1 MSDYNSYMWSVT
13 DWRGD
18 DVYDVLD
25 NREKGIYRELI
36 DQCWVAGS
44 ITSDPELLARFARE
58 PLDYFAQVWA
68 KIRGKFR
75 SIENGSRLV
84 SKRLEEDRRRLM
96 TVRKNRK
103 KSAKTAADA
112 RWDKHNAAKELDASR
127 MDSALRDHA
136 QTQTQ
141 TAEGEHISPP
151 EDSSNFKNNTSLPQA
166 AKAVTPPAEK
176 RREPD
181 EAYELFV
188 AVFNERKTPAK
199 YMRDQKKD
207 FIHLAALRK
216 TQGIE
221 SRASPPLWREACENY
236 IASPRSPQTLAD
248 LCQHYA
254 DLIHGKLDRYGKPEA
269 YGTHQGN
276 GRQGS
281 GAIAGAGGFQPRP
294 YTPKQ

>member
-1 MSDYNSYMWSVT
+1 LEQTAIETSRPDQPHTTDSPEIPLHEATPMSDYNSYMWSVT

-141 TAEGEHISPP
+141 THRRG
-151 EDSSNFKNNTSLPQA
+151 TYLSL
-166 AKAVTPPAEK
+166 
-176 RREPD
+176 
-181 EAYELFV
+181 
-188 AVFNERKTPAK
+188 
-199 YMRDQKKD
+199 
-207 FIHLAALRK
+207 
-216 TQGIE
+216 
-221 SRASPPLWREACENY
+221 
-236 IASPRSPQTLAD
+236 
-248 LCQHYA
+248 
-254 DLIHGKLDRYGKPEA
+254 
-269 YGTHQGN
+269 
-276 GRQGS
+276 
-281 GAIAGAGGFQPRP
+281 
-294 YTPKQ
+294 